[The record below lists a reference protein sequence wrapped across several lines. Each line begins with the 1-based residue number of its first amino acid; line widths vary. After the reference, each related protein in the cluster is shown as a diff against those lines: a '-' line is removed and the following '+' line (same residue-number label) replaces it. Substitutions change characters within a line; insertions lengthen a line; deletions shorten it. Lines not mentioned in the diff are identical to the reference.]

1 MKQLFTILTLVIPL
15 AFPNLSFG
23 QTAPDLGTASTFAVF
38 TAVGAFTNTGATVVT
53 GDVGTNSG
61 AFTGFP
67 PGTVIGNTQVA
78 NAASLQAANDV
89 ISANNQLT
97 AATCGPTTIGNS
109 LGGLTLTPGVYCQTG
124 PAAATDLT
132 GVLTL
137 DGGGDPNAVFIIK
150 LNGAFSTATNSS
162 ILLVNGASAAN
173 VFFQVNGAVNLGIN
187 STFSGTIIANGAIS
201 LLTGASLLGRALSLA
216 GAINLDTNV
225 VNVPPPAPSPV
236 SLISFNAQKEAQTAV
251 LSWSTGEEINSDRFE
266 VEHSLNGKN
275 WQKIGSVAARG
286 NSKNT
291 QWYAFTDNNPA
302 NGSNLYRLR
311 MVDRD
316 GTFDITRAKSLEFD
330 IQLETAMYPT
340 PVAERLLLKMGD
352 LSQIRR
358 VELYD
363 ASGKSVLEAETVTA
377 SGIDVRG
384 LPTGFY
390 VVKVTRT
397 NGSTD
402 TFKVLKQ

>member
-1 MKQLFTILTLVIPL
+1 MTILTLGIAL
-15 AFPNLSFG
+15 ILPNLSLG
-23 QTAPDLGTASTFAVF
+23 QAPNLGTASKYALF
-38 TAVGAFTNTGATVVT
+38 TAVGAFANTGATIVSA
-53 GDVGTNSG
+53 GSIGTNSG
-61 AFTGFP
+61 ALTGFP
-67 PGTVIGNTQVA
+67 PGIVVNGETHVA
-78 NAASLQAANDV
+78 DGASLQAANDV
-89 ISANNQLT
+89 IAAYGQLT
-97 AATCGPTTIGNS
+97 AATCGPTLSASIG
-109 LGGLTLTPGVYCQTG
+109 GQTLAPGVHCQSL
-124 PAAATDLT
+124 PAAASDLT

-137 DGGGDPNAVFIIK
+137 DGGGNPNAVFIIK
-150 LNGAFSTATNSS
+150 LNGAFSTATGSS
-162 ILLVNGASAAN
+162 IVLTNGASFGN
-173 VFFQVNGAVNLGIN
+173 VYFQVEGAVNLGIN
-187 STFSGTIIANGAIS
+187 AMFSGNILANGAIS
-201 LLTGASLLGRALSLA
+201 LATGASLQGRALSIS
-216 GAINLDTNV
+216 GAINTNSNS
-225 VNVPPPAPSPV
+225 VNGPPAPSPV

-251 LSWSTGEEINSDRFE
+251 LSWSTAEEINSDRFE

-275 WQKIGSVAARG
+275 WQMIGSVAAKG

-291 QWYAFTDNNPA
+291 QWYSFTDNDPA

-311 MVDRD
+311 MIDKD

-330 IQLETAMYPT
+330 ITIETAMYPN
-340 PVAERLLLKMGD
+340 PVAERLLLKTGD

-358 VELYD
+358 VELYN

-377 SGIDVRG
+377 SGIDVKG